1 MKETLVHKLY
11 FICILIFASM
21 ILSTVVL
28 ADSLSDAVKSGDI
41 MEVKSLIAKG
51 IDVNKEGVYGSSAL
65 HGAVIKGHYEIA
77 TLLIANGADV
87 NARDKKYK
95 STPLHLAAHFGNE
108 KIVQLLLDNGSN
120 MILKDKDGDIP
131 RDAALANNH
140 YMIAKLLE
148 KQMGKLGQQTKYT
161 TADMK
166 AEGCNFDDKED
177 GLFRIVF
184 KILCWLDY

>member
-1 MKETLVHKLY
+1 MKETLVHKIY
-11 FICILIFASM
+11 FIYVLIFASM
-21 ILSTVVL
+21 ILSTAVM

-41 MEVKSLIAKG
+41 KEVKSLIAKG
-51 IDVNKEGVYGSSAL
+51 IDVNKEAVYGSSAL
-65 HGAVIKGHYEIA
+65 HGAVIKGYYEIA

-87 NARDKKYK
+87 NASDKKYK
-95 STPLHLAAHFGNE
+95 LTPLHLAANFGNE

-120 MILKDKDGDIP
+120 VMLKDKDGDTP

-148 KQMGKLGQQTKYT
+148 KQMGKSGLQTQYT

-166 AEGCNFDDKED
+166 AEGCNFDDEED
-177 GLFRIVF
+177 GFIRITF